1 VSGSLPGVKLDRL
14 DRRVR
19 QSDVCYA
26 FGLRV
31 HTLQRSATPCAQPS
45 TRVQCVAAQ
54 YSTSQSQWQPERSFI
69 DSDTLYSS
77 ASGSLGL
84 IPPLLHEIDA
94 VASRLALVD
103 SVVKL
108 QRLDVPALVQRHAP
122 RDGSRALPCKHA
134 STRARVC
141 VCGFV
146 RSGQAE

>member
-1 VSGSLPGVKLDRL
+1 MSGSLPGVKLDRL

-31 HTLQRSATPCAQPS
+31 HTLQRSATPS

-54 YSTSQSQWQPERSFI
+54 YSTSQRSFI
-69 DSDTLYSS
+69 DTLYSS

-84 IPPLLHEIDA
+84 IFPLLHEIDVIA
-94 VASRLALVD
+94 WHLALVD

-108 QRLDVPALVQRHAP
+108 QRLDVPALVTVQRHAP
-122 RDGSRALPCKHA
+122 RDASGSRALPCKF
-134 STRARVC
+134 TRERARAR